1 MIMRIRRAVRSVST
15 FVSGLAGAAVKAVAT
30 SIVLGVVVVS
40 VMHYMGV
47 PVPSANDLLGGLSRL
62 ARGLS

>member
-1 MIMRIRRAVRSVST
+1 MRIRRAVRSVST
-15 FVSGLAGAAVKAVAT
+15 FVSGVAGAAIKAAVT
-30 SIVLGVVVVS
+30 SIVLGVVLVS

-47 PVPSANDLLGGLSRL
+47 PVPSANDLARGLSRL

>member
-1 MIMRIRRAVRSVST
+1 
-15 FVSGLAGAAVKAVAT
+15 VKAVVT
-30 SIVLGVVVVS
+30 SIVVGVVVVS

-47 PVPSANDLLGGLSRL
+47 PVPSANDLLGGLSKL

>member
-1 MIMRIRRAVRSVST
+1 MRIRRAVRSVST
-15 FVSGLAGAAVKAVAT
+15 FVSGLAGAAVKAVVT

-40 VMHYMGV
+40 VMHYIGV

>member
-1 MIMRIRRAVRSVST
+1 MRIRRVFRSVST
-15 FVSGLAGAAVKAVAT
+15 FVSGFAGAMVKAVVT
-30 SIVLGVVVVS
+30 SMVLGAVAVS

-47 PVPSANDLLGGLSRL
+47 PVPSAHDLLGGLSRL

>member
-1 MIMRIRRAVRSVST
+1 MST
-15 FVSGLAGAAVKAVAT
+15 FVSGLAGATVKALVT
-30 SIVLGVVVVS
+30 SMVVGVVVVS

-47 PVPSANDLLGGLSRL
+47 PVPSAHDLLGGLSRL

>member
-1 MIMRIRRAVRSVST
+1 M
-15 FVSGLAGAAVKAVAT
+15 KAIAT
-30 SIVLGVVVVS
+30 SIVAGIVIIT